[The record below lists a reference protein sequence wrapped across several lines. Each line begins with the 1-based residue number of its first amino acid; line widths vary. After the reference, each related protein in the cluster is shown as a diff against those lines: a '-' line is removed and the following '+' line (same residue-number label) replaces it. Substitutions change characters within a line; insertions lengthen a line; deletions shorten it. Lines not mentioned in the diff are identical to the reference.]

1 MPEPIIGI
9 LGGGKWGTSLGE
21 KLSQDHYRVKLYCRD
36 LTTDY
41 QKQGALE
48 YFRNMEEL
56 KESDLLIMAVPS
68 FAVRDVAEKFHAF
81 YSGQPIIGVSKG
93 LEKET
98 GLLPSQIIQ
107 AVWGETKYAHLSG
120 PSFAAEVSQGL
131 PATLSLAL
139 ADLSHQKYFQNIIN
153 PLKDLKIQ
161 LTEDLIGVQL
171 GGALK
176 NVIAIAGGINDALNY
191 GENSRVM
198 LILQGLQEMVSLG
211 KKLGAKE
218 ETFFGPSGLGD
229 LILTATSRQSRNYRF
244 GVQLVENY
252 QNKTSAIAAKDTFEG
267 VSTAAGAYFLASKFN
282 LRLPIIEGV
291 YRVIYENKKP
301 QEFLKEIQENDVY

>member
-1 MPEPIIGI
+1 MSELIIGI
-9 LGGGKWGTSLGE
+9 LGGGKWGTSLAE
-21 KLSQDHYRVKLYCRD
+21 KLSQDHQVKLYCRD

-41 QKQGALE
+41 KKQGVLE

-56 KESDLLIMAVPS
+56 KESDLLMIAVPS
-68 FAVRDVAEKFHAF
+68 FAVREVAEKFHPF

-93 LEKET
+93 VEKET

-120 PSFAAEVSQGL
+120 PSFATEVSQGL
-131 PATLSLAL
+131 PAILSLAL
-139 ADLSHQKYFQNIIN
+139 ADLNHQKYFQNIIN
-153 PLKDLKIQ
+153 LKDLKIQ

-171 GGALK
+171 AGALK
-176 NVIAIAGGINDALNY
+176 NIIAIAGGINDAFNY

-229 LILTATSRQSRNYRF
+229 LILTATSRQSRNYRL
-244 GVQLVENY
+244 GIQLVENS
-252 QNKTSAIAAKDTFEG
+252 QNKTSEIIEKDTFEG
-267 VSTAAGAYFLASKFN
+267 VSTAAGAYLLARKFN

-291 YRVIYENKKP
+291 YRVIYENENPK
-301 QEFLKEIQENDVY
+301 EFLKEIQENGQITS